1 MADLSQYS
9 TEELVRMRE
18 AAQARKSSEA
28 ETSSKYDLSQAK
40 TEDLLAYKEQLER
53 QKLQEEGR
61 QRVKTAAA
69 APDEYVEVPVYG
81 PDGAATGTTERVLK
95 AKIDPVGRGAMTM
108 LPFGEDIGAMSRAGA
123 TPFSEEGRAAI
134 SLEKDIMAGE
144 REATKEMS
152 PGAYRLGQAAAI
164 VPQLYMPMGLAGKA
178 TGFAGKTA
186 LGALEGAGYGAAMGF
201 GEGNTLEERLA
212 AAKSGGIGGGIIGGA
227 LGRFA
232 APAEKAAAPVI
243 PESVR
248 AAERLGVDLPYYAV
262 TDSPA
267 LQRATK
273 VSESIPFAGEPVAA
287 AREKATAQLG
297 DAVDALVPSMTKEDA
312 GKKIAEGIKGW
323 MTSGVREK
331 AKNAY
336 DEVANLFENVNATKP
351 LENTRN
357 AIADIMAKRAGAKL
371 EGTTPAIDLV
381 LPAAKSGEGITY
393 EGAKTLYTELRQL
406 RSENMIKGVKDANV
420 DRLYNALKNDVLDIA
435 EAAGGEPARFFLQK
449 ADRQY
454 QQMSMMREQ
463 LAKIVGKKDEAIS
476 DEKIFSNL
484 FNAAKEGGSANNKLV
499 QRAITVMDKNALK
512 AFQAGILA
520 KMGRDADGNFSPAR
534 WLGPSGI
541 NSLSPRSK
549 AMIFKDEPKLLQAL
563 SDVTAVSERFKNLN
577 KFGNPSGT
585 SQSSWGVASLGAGY
599 ADPVSTL
606 TALAGANGFTRIISK
621 PATAQGFADW
631 ARRYE
636 NFVRNPTQQAGRL
649 AYRAG
654 LELNKTIAQETGKK
668 VDVNAKLKLNP

>member
-28 ETSSKYDLSQAK
+28 EASPKYDLSQAK

-61 QRVKTAAA
+61 QKVKTAAA

-81 PDGAATGTTERVLK
+81 PDGAATGATERVLK
-95 AKIDPVGRGAMTM
+95 PKIDPVGRGAMSM

-134 SLEKDIMAGE
+134 SREKDIMAGE
-144 REATKEMS
+144 REATKELS
-152 PGAYRLGQAAAI
+152 PGAYQLGQAAGL

-212 AAKSGGIGGGIIGGA
+212 AAKSGGIGGGVLGGA

-232 APAEKAAAPVI
+232 APAEKAAAPVV
-243 PESVR
+243 PPSVK

-262 TDSPA
+262 TDSPV

-297 DAVDALVPSMTKEDA
+297 DAVDALIPSTTKEEA
-312 GKKIAEGIKGW
+312 GRKIGEGIKGW

-336 DEVANLFENVNATKP
+336 DEVTNLFENANATKP

-357 AIADIMAKRAGAKL
+357 VVADLMAKRVGAKL

-381 LPAAKSGEGITY
+381 LPAVKSGEGLTY
-393 EGAKTLYTELRQL
+393 EGAKTLYTELRNL

-420 DRLYNALKNDVLDIA
+420 DRLYSALKNDVLDIA

-449 ADRQY
+449 ADREY
-454 QQMSMMREQ
+454 QRMSMMREQ
-463 LAKIVGKKDEAIS
+463 LAKIVGKKEEAVS
-476 DEKIFSNL
+476 DEQIFNRL
-484 FNAAKEGGSANNKLV
+484 FNASKEGGSANNKLV
-499 QRAITVMDKNALK
+499 QRAITVMEPEQLK

-520 KMGRDADGNFSPAR
+520 KMGRDAEGNFSPTR

-541 NSLSPRSK
+541 NSLSPRAK

-563 SDVTAVSERFKNLN
+563 NDVTAVSERFKNLN

-585 SQSSWGVASLGAGY
+585 SQSVFGGMSIAGMISH
-599 ADPVSTL
+599 PVKTL
-606 TALAGANGFTRIISK
+606 AAVAGANGFSRIMSK

-636 NFVRNPTQQAGRL
+636 NFVRYPTEQSGKL

-654 LELNKTIAQETGKK
+654 QQLNRMIAEETGKK
-668 VDVNAKLKLNP
+668 VDVNSYLNKAP